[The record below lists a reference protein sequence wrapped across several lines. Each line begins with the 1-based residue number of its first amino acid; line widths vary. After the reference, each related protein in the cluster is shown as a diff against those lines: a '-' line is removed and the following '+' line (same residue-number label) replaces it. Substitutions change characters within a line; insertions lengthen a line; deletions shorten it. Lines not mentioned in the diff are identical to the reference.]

1 MKTSKHKSEYL
12 PIMLNAKAD
21 SSCQIILCSKEA
33 DISKLPLLPWEK
45 ALLKGKEAKSRN
57 QFISRTEN
65 KTNIIVFISVEEV
78 NKTKEAARRAAANVL
93 AEIKKLEIS
102 DVSIVNNTPQKE
114 IGLAFAEGLA
124 LSNYQFLKYK
134 TKKEHSC
141 LEAINL
147 MDKKATAADIDH
159 LNIVLE
165 ATVLAK
171 DLVNEPLSY
180 LTAEQ
185 LSEEI
190 KKAGKKAGF
199 EVEVLDKKT
208 MKKLGMGG
216 VLSVNLGGNQP
227 PTFSIMEWKPK
238 NAKNKKPYVLVGKGI
253 VYDTGGL
260 SLKPTP
266 NSMDKM
272 KCDMAGAAAVT
283 GAMYAIA
290 KANLPLYVV
299 ALVPATENRPG
310 EDAYVPGDV
319 ITLHNGKT
327 VEVLNTDAEGRLV
340 LGDALSYAQ
349 DYKPELVIDLATLT
363 GAAAAA
369 IGSVGSVMM
378 GTAEE
383 KVKTELKQA
392 GFNVHERLAE
402 FPFWEEYGE
411 MIKSDVADIKNVGG
425 PEGGSITAGKFLEH
439 FIDYPWIHIDIAGPA
454 FLTSPDTYR
463 GKGATAVG
471 VRLLFEFF
479 KNKV

>member
-12 PIMLNAKAD
+12 PITLNGKSDA
-21 SSCQIILCSKEA
+21 SCHIVLCSKET
-33 DISKLPLLPWEK
+33 DITKLPLLPWEK
-45 ALLKGKEAKSRN
+45 ALLKGKDAKSRS

-65 KTNIIVFISVEEV
+65 KTNIIAFLSIEEL

-93 AEIKKLEIS
+93 ADIKKMEIN
-102 DVSIVNNTPQKE
+102 DVSIVNHTTHKE

-134 TKKEHSC
+134 TKKENSC
-141 LEAINL
+141 LDSINL
-147 MDKKATAADIDH
+147 VDKKVTAADIDH

-199 EVEVLDKKT
+199 EVEILDKKT

-266 NSMDKM
+266 NAMDKM

-378 GTAEE
+378 GTADE
-383 KVKTELKQA
+383 KVKTELKHA
-392 GFNVHERLAE
+392 GFSVHERLAE
-402 FPFWEEYGE
+402 FPFWDEYGE

-454 FLTSPDTYR
+454 FLTSPDAYR